1 LREKDLKSIFSAVAI
16 KRGVKLLV
24 YSALEIEIFVLR

>member
-1 LREKDLKSIFSAVAI
+1 MFSSVAI
-16 KRGVKLLV
+16 KKGVKFLV